1 MQNKYIDHLTVDEY
15 KFLQSQLL
23 KRTKEERREIEE
35 NGKDST
41 KEYAQLRFM
50 ELKIKSIIKK
60 YEKNNNKTIDTK
72 KYAWYN
78 KYVR

>member
-15 KFLQSQLL
+15 KFIQSQLL
-23 KRTKEERREIEE
+23 KRATEERQEIDIK
-35 NGKDST
+35 GKQST

-60 YEKNNNKTIDTK
+60 YQKNDTK
-72 KYAWYN
+72 SIDIGKYM
-78 KYVR
+78 

>member
-23 KRTKEERREIEE
+23 KRAKEERREIEE
-35 NGKDST
+35 NGKENT

-60 YEKNNNKTIDTK
+60 HEKNNKTIDTK
-72 KYAWYN
+72 KYSWYN

>member
-23 KRTKEERREIEE
+23 KRAKEERREIEE
-35 NGKDST
+35 NGKENT

-60 YEKNNNKTIDTK
+60 YEKNNKKTIDTK

>member
-23 KRTKEERREIEE
+23 KRVKEERREIEE
-35 NGKDST
+35 NGKENT
-41 KEYAQLRFM
+41 KEYAQLRFI

-72 KYAWYN
+72 KYS
-78 KYVR
+78 

>member
-23 KRTKEERREIEE
+23 KRVKEERREIEE
-35 NGKDST
+35 NGKENT
-41 KEYAQLRFM
+41 KEYAQLRFI

-72 KYAWYN
+72 KYSWYN

>member
-23 KRTKEERREIEE
+23 KRVKEERREIEE
-35 NGKDST
+35 NGKENT

-72 KYAWYN
+72 KYS
-78 KYVR
+78 

>member
-23 KRTKEERREIEE
+23 KRAKEERREIEE
-35 NGKDST
+35 NGKENT

-60 YEKNNNKTIDTK
+60 HEKNNNKTIDTK
-72 KYAWYN
+72 KYSYN

>member
-23 KRTKEERREIEE
+23 KRAKEERREIEE
-35 NGKDST
+35 NGKENT

-60 YEKNNNKTIDTK
+60 HEKNNKTIDTK
-72 KYAWYN
+72 KYS
-78 KYVR
+78 

>member
-23 KRTKEERREIEE
+23 KRAKEERREIEE
-35 NGKDST
+35 NGKENT

-60 YEKNNNKTIDTK
+60 HEKNNNKTIDTK
-72 KYAWYN
+72 KYS
-78 KYVR
+78 

>member
-1 MQNKYIDHLTVDEY
+1 MQNKYIDHLTVEEY

-23 KRTKEERREIEE
+23 KRAKEERREIEE
-35 NGKDST
+35 NGKENT

-60 YEKNNNKTIDTK
+60 HEKNNNKTIDTK
-72 KYAWYN
+72 KYS
-78 KYVR
+78 

>member
-23 KRTKEERREIEE
+23 KRAKEERREIEE
-35 NGKDST
+35 NGKENT

-60 YEKNNNKTIDTK
+60 HEKNNNKTIDTK
-72 KYAWYN
+72 KYSWYN